1 MNKKYKLLAKLV
13 FLIFLILII
22 AGIVLGENKVSAAG
36 LEAGSGISSGVTH
49 STASILKPVKI
60 IDTPLTVLGNQF
72 WDAGF
77 DYQITAGVTIPASSS
92 LSIGSGA

>member
-1 MNKKYKLLAKLV
+1 MNKKYKVFAKLV

-22 AGIVLGENKVSAAG
+22 AEIVLGENKASAAG
-36 LEAGSGISSGVTH
+36 LEAVGGISGGVDP
-49 STASILKPVKI
+49 STAGILKPVKI
-60 IDTPLTVLGNQF
+60 IDTSLTIAGNQF

-77 DYQITAGVTIPASSS
+77 DYQIIAGVTIPASSS